1 MSRWAGRTVD
11 PATPELSPAEGWGHA
26 AIPGTGPASQPPT
39 LATPRDEG
47 PSGSKDWV
55 QPWGWLQKAG
65 AVPQAPGRSRGGAPE
80 PRTAGPGR
88 PGPGERPASVLIHG
102 AGTRGRSTPQ
112 PAVRLPGLPAGAL
125 EGRLGAPMEDT
136 GGAWGGG
143 GRPDRSGPGSS
154 AHGVCSCLGGQ
165 EARADV
171 PPHGDGTHIPRSSSS
186 QASSRSQWV
195 VPPATRSLE
204 IHPMA
209 CGRPSQ
215 ASWKQWGQEGVCA
228 EPCSWSP
235 RGSLCS
241 PCCCW

>member
-1 MSRWAGRTVD
+1 ML
-11 PATPELSPAEGWGHA
+11 LSPGQGLPPSRQPQQPPEMKVHLEAKTGCS
-26 AIPGTGPASQPPT
+26 PGAGSRRRAQPPRLLGGAGVEPQSRARLGPRRARPRGEACFCARPWCRDQRPEHTPASGQ
-39 LATPRDEG
+39 AARA
-47 PSGSKDWV
+47 
-55 QPWGWLQKAG
+55 AG
-65 AVPQAPGRSRGGAPE
+65 QG
-80 PRTAGPGR
+80 
-88 PGPGERPASVLIHG
+88 
-102 AGTRGRSTPQ
+102 
-112 PAVRLPGLPAGAL
+112 
-125 EGRLGAPMEDT
+125 T
-136 GGAWGGG
+136 GGASGGSHGGDWRGLGSG

-186 QASSRSQWV
+186 QASSQSQWV

-204 IHPMA
+204 IHPVA

-228 EPCSWSP
+228 EPCRWSP
-235 RGSLCS
+235 RGSLWS